1 MLESRELY
9 CITSSW
15 RNNKPK
21 SQIYFEKNFDLRE
34 LDQKVTTNVY
44 FRSFQYKILKNII
57 YLNEKPFDFGLST
70 PPPSP
75 PSCSR
80 CNFFSENIT
89 HLFCDCATTQCLSKK
104 LYLKLKDDLT
114 LPPLI
119 PQVDIF
125 GFLEPDCQSYLIQN
139 KFLSSTFLLKEI
151 NKIKNREKSC
161 ICKPKE
167 KHCI

>member
-9 CITSSW
+9 CIISSW

-34 LDQKVTTNVY
+34 LDQKVTTNLY
-44 FRSFQYKILKNII
+44 FRSFQYKIINNIM
-57 YLNEKPFDFGLST
+57 YLNEKPFDFGLFT
-70 PPPSP
+70 PPS
-75 PSCSR
+75 SSH

-104 LYLKLKDDLT
+104 LCLKLKDDLT
-114 LPPLI
+114 LPLLI

-125 GFLEPDCQSYLIQN
+125 GFLESDCQSYLIQN
-139 KFLSSTFLLKEI
+139 NFLSSTFLLKEI